1 MKTTEK
7 SQIELREI
15 QERLDALSN
24 KINKIQK
31 EKLQTQIID
40 NADFLQLMN
49 ISNSTARNWR
59 NKGLIAYSQIENKIY
74 YKVSDIQLLLNN
86 HYKPFKFPS

>member
-15 QERLDALSN
+15 QEKLEVLSN

-31 EKLQTQIID
+31 EKFETQIID
-40 NADFLQLMN
+40 NADFLHLMN

-74 YKVSDIQLLLNN
+74 YKVGDIQKLLDDN
-86 HYKPFKFPS
+86 YYFMK

>member
-15 QERLDALSN
+15 QEWLDALSN

-31 EKLQTQIID
+31 EKLQTQS
-40 NADFLQLMN
+40 L
-49 ISNSTARNWR
+49 STA
-59 NKGLIAYSQIENKIY
+59 
-74 YKVSDIQLLLNN
+74 
-86 HYKPFKFPS
+86 

>member
-1 MKTTEK
+1 MKSTEK

-15 QERLDALSN
+15 QEKLQTLSN

-31 EKLQTQIID
+31 EKFETQIID
-40 NADFLQLMN
+40 NADFIQLMN
-49 ISNSTARNWR
+49 ISNSTSRNWR

-86 HYKPFKFPS
+86 HYHSFKIQP

>member
-7 SQIELREI
+7 SQIELKQI
-15 QERLDALSN
+15 QEKLEALSQR
-24 KINKIQK
+24 INKIQK

-40 NADFLQLMN
+40 NSDFIQLMN

-74 YKVSDIQLLLNN
+74 YRLTDIQLLLNN
-86 HYKPFKFPS
+86 HYSPFKFQQ

>member
-15 QERLDALSN
+15 QEKLKALSER
-24 KINKIQK
+24 INRIQK

-40 NADFLQLMN
+40 NADFIQLMN

-74 YKVSDIQLLLNN
+74 YKVSDIKLLLNN
-86 HYKPFKFPS
+86 HYYPFKFQS

>member
-1 MKTTEK
+1 MKTTET
-7 SQIELREI
+7 SQIELKQI
-15 QERLDALSN
+15 QEKLEALSQR
-24 KINKIQK
+24 INKIQK
-31 EKLQTQIID
+31 EKFETQIID
-40 NADFLQLMN
+40 NADFIQLMN

-86 HYKPFKFPS
+86 HYHSFKIQS

>member
-15 QERLDALSN
+15 RVKLEVLSN

-31 EKLQTQIID
+31 EKFETQIID

-74 YKVSDIQLLLNN
+74 YQVADIKKLIANN
-86 HYKPFKFPS
+86 YYAV

>member
-15 QERLDALSN
+15 QEKLEALSN

-31 EKLQTQIID
+31 EKFETQIID
-40 NADFLQLMN
+40 NADFIQLMN

-74 YKVSDIQLLLNN
+74 YKVGDIQKMLDDN
-86 HYKPFKFPS
+86 YFSF

>member
-7 SQIELREI
+7 SQIELKQI
-15 QERLDALSN
+15 QEKLEALSQR
-24 KINKIQK
+24 INKIQK
-31 EKLQTQIID
+31 EKFETQIID
-40 NADFLQLMN
+40 NADFIQLMN

-86 HYKPFKFPS
+86 HYHSFKIQS

>member
-15 QERLDALSN
+15 QEKLEALSN

-31 EKLQTQIID
+31 EKFETQIID
-40 NADFLQLMN
+40 NADFIQLMN
-49 ISNSTARNWR
+49 ISNSTSRNWR

-74 YKVSDIQLLLNN
+74 YKVSDIQLLLNY
-86 HYKPFKFPS
+86 HYSPFKFQP